1 MQSENLY
8 EILNVSKNA
17 SQDEIKKSFRKLAM
31 EYHPDKNS
39 GNKEFEEKF
48 KKINE
53 AYTVLSNEETRKT
66 YDMFGS
72 VNAVNNG
79 QTGGMPPDINDIF
92 KNMFGGFS
100 FSFNNP
106 PEDIFNGFPGFGNPR
121 KKHQNADVISIDID
135 INDIYYGNTKKV
147 EFEVLEQCSKCN
159 GTGASD
165 PSNIVKC
172 ITCNGNGVLTQQLGP
187 MFFQR
192 STCPSC
198 MGKGNMIKNNKFCTS
213 CKGEKTVYG
222 KRVFE
227 LKIPKGIPNNHE
239 IKMDK
244 KGSFMVADQSVKDI
258 IIKFK
263 YKIDPPYEL
272 DENMDVTI
280 TVPITIEE
288 LVGGFKKEMIFFKE
302 NVVLISDRYFNPT
315 REIIIKEKGIYNIKR
330 QKNSD
335 IKLKFKIEFIDSER
349 LSKYHGVIQK
359 CLKIPTPSSSQ
370 DDNMYRIQSLMNY

>member
-1 MQSENLY
+1 MQSDNLY
-8 EILNVSKNA
+8 DILNVPKHA

-31 EYHPDKNS
+31 EYHPDKNN

-53 AYTVLSNEETRKT
+53 AYNILSTEDTRKT

-72 VNAVNNG
+72 VDAVNNS
-79 QTGGMPPDINDIF
+79 QGGMPHDINDIF

-100 FSFNNP
+100 FAFNNNSA
-106 PEDIFNGFPGFGNPR
+106 EDMFNGFPNQR
-121 KKHQNADVISIDID
+121 KKHQNADMITIDID

-165 PSNIVKC
+165 PSHIVKC
-172 ITCNGNGVLTQQLGP
+172 ITCNGSGVLTQQLGP

-222 KRVFE
+222 KRIFE

-244 KGSFMVADQSVKDI
+244 KGSYIVADQTVKDI

-263 YKIDPPYEL
+263 YKIEPPYEL
-272 DENMDVTI
+272 DDNMDVTI
-280 TVPITIEE
+280 TIPLTIEE
-288 LVGGFKKEMIFFKE
+288 LVGGFKKEMVFFKE
-302 NVVLISDRYFNPT
+302 NVVLMSDRYFNPNK
-315 REIIIKEKGIYNIKR
+315 EIVIKEKGIYNIKK

-335 IKLKFKIEFIDSER
+335 IKLRFKIEFTDSDR

-359 CLKIPTPSSSQ
+359 FLKIHLSNSSS
-370 DDNMYRIQSLMNY
+370 DNNNMYSVQSLINH

>member
-1 MQSENLY
+1 
-8 EILNVSKNA
+8 
-17 SQDEIKKSFRKLAM
+17 
-31 EYHPDKNS
+31 
-39 GNKEFEEKF
+39 
-48 KKINE
+48 
-53 AYTVLSNEETRKT
+53 
-66 YDMFGS
+66 
-72 VNAVNNG
+72 
-79 QTGGMPPDINDIF
+79 
-92 KNMFGGFS
+92 
-100 FSFNNP
+100 
-106 PEDIFNGFPGFGNPR
+106 
-121 KKHQNADVISIDID
+121 
-135 INDIYYGNTKKV
+135 
-147 EFEVLEQCSKCN
+147 
-159 GTGASD
+159 
-165 PSNIVKC
+165 
-172 ITCNGNGVLTQQLGP
+172 
-187 MFFQR
+187 
-192 STCPSC
+192 
-198 MGKGNMIKNNKFCTS
+198 
-213 CKGEKTVYG
+213 
-222 KRVFE
+222 
-227 LKIPKGIPNNHE
+227 
-239 IKMDK
+239 
-244 KGSFMVADQSVKDI
+244 MVADQSVKDI